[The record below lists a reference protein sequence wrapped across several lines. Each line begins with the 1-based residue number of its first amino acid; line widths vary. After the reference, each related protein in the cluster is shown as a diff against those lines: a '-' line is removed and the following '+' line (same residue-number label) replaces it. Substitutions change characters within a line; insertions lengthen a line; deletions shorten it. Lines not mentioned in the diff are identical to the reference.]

1 MSKKFLDPQV
11 YFFELATTNKTP
23 VVYPRTKMRQRRYIG
38 TIEISKCIK
47 VHKLR

>member
-23 VVYPRTKMRQRRYIG
+23 VVYPRNKDATETVYRHYRDQQ
-38 TIEISKCIK
+38 
-47 VHKLR
+47 VH